1 MGVLASGY
9 GVMFTMLDDWRAE
22 FGIQETGLSMI
33 IAVGF
38 FTSFI
43 AQLTIAPYADR
54 GHARKLMTVG
64 MAANAAGALIMA
76 FGSSLPLFLLGR
88 FVMGVGAGIAIPA
101 IKRIVI
107 VSDPEN
113 MGGNLGRGVS
123 IEVGGFAIGPV
134 IAALTVD
141 SINLAAPFILIA
153 VLITIAGAIIARLN
167 ITETAVE
174 DRTEERFAIDLLKN
188 RAVLGSILVGVALYV
203 MIGVYDSLWVIMM
216 DDLKAPH
223 WIGNAGVALFGLPWI
238 FFGALGGRI
247 AQKHGP
253 LRVSA
258 FGLALGALYMT
269 SYGFMTMPYLM
280 LSVGLTQSILDSL
293 TVTGIGVAVAQA
305 TPPERQ
311 AGASGLLRWNANVDG
326 WNCSNVCGHH
336 VRTLWP
342 KVCIHSNG
350 RCHGNT
356 RFAWLLPGWQKMAAK
371 ASPCY
376 CLIRLGLRTS
386 RHFAHMSLL
395 EICHLHND

>member
-22 FGIQETGLSMI
+22 YGIQETGLSMI

-153 VLITIAGAIIARLN
+153 VLITIAGVIISRLN

-188 RAVLGSILVGVALYV
+188 RAVLGSILVGIALYV

-311 AGASGLLRWNANVDG
+311 AGASGLLG
-326 WNCSNVCGHH
+326 GMQ
-336 VRTLWP
+336 TLMGGIAAMSAGTMYEHFGQ
-342 KVCIHSNG
+342 K
-350 RCHGNT
+350 
-356 RFAWLLPGWQKMAAK
+356 FAFTATGVAMAILVSLGCFLVGKKWLQKPTLTTA
-371 ASPCY
+371 
-376 CLIRLGLRTS
+376 
-386 RHFAHMSLL
+386 
-395 EICHLHND
+395 

>member
-1 MGVLASGY
+1 MHTKRLILTLQIAMGVLASGY
-9 GVMFTMLDDWRAE
+9 GVMFTMLDDWRSE
-22 FGIQETGLSMI
+22 YGIQETGLSMI

-76 FGSSLPLFLLGR
+76 FGSSLPMFLLGR

-153 VLITIAGAIIARLN
+153 VLITIAGVIISRLN
-167 ITETAVE
+167 ITETAIE
-174 DRTEERFAIDLLKN
+174 DRTAERFAIDLLKN

-203 MIGVYDSLWVIMM
+203 MIGVYDSLWVIIM

-223 WIGNAGVALFGLPWI
+223 WVGNAGVALFGLPWI

-258 FGLALGALYMT
+258 FGLALGSLYMT

-280 LSVGLTQSILDSL
+280 LGVGLTQSMLDSL

-311 AGASGLLRWNANVDG
+311 AGASGLLGGLQTLMGGVAAMSAGTMYEHFGQKFAFTATGVAMAILVSLGCFLVGKKWLRKPVLAVSSSG
-326 WNCSNVCGHH
+326 W
-336 VRTLWP
+336 
-342 KVCIHSNG
+342 
-350 RCHGNT
+350 
-356 RFAWLLPGWQKMAAK
+356 A
-371 ASPCY
+371 
-376 CLIRLGLRTS
+376 
-386 RHFAHMSLL
+386 
-395 EICHLHND
+395 

>member
-153 VLITIAGAIIARLN
+153 VLITIAGVIIARLD
-167 ITETAVE
+167 ITETAIE

-223 WIGNAGVALFGLPWI
+223 WVGNAGVALFGLPWI

-258 FGLALGALYMT
+258 FGLALGSLYMT

-280 LSVGLTQSILDSL
+280 LGVGLTQSMLDSL

-311 AGASGLLRWNANVDG
+311 AGASGLLG
-326 WNCSNVCGHH
+326 GMQ
-336 VRTLWP
+336 TLMGGLAAMSAGTMYEHFGQ
-342 KVCIHSNG
+342 K
-350 RCHGNT
+350 
-356 RFAWLLPGWQKMAAK
+356 FAFTATGVAMAILVSVGCFLVGKKWLRKPVPAVA
-371 ASPCY
+371 
-376 CLIRLGLRTS
+376 
-386 RHFAHMSLL
+386 
-395 EICHLHND
+395 

>member
-311 AGASGLLRWNANVDG
+311 AGASGLLG
-326 WNCSNVCGHH
+326 GMQ
-336 VRTLWP
+336 TLMGGIAAMSAGTMYEHFGQ
-342 KVCIHSNG
+342 K
-350 RCHGNT
+350 
-356 RFAWLLPGWQKMAAK
+356 FAFTATGVAMAILVSLGCFLVGKKWLQKPTLATA
-371 ASPCY
+371 
-376 CLIRLGLRTS
+376 
-386 RHFAHMSLL
+386 
-395 EICHLHND
+395 

>member
-258 FGLALGALYMT
+258 FGLALGSLYMT

-311 AGASGLLRWNANVDG
+311 AGASGLLG
-326 WNCSNVCGHH
+326 GMQ
-336 VRTLWP
+336 TLMGGIAAMSAGTMYEHFGQ
-342 KVCIHSNG
+342 K
-350 RCHGNT
+350 
-356 RFAWLLPGWQKMAAK
+356 FAFTATGVAMALLVSLGCFLVGKKWLRKPVPAIA
-371 ASPCY
+371 
-376 CLIRLGLRTS
+376 
-386 RHFAHMSLL
+386 
-395 EICHLHND
+395 

>member
-153 VLITIAGAIIARLN
+153 VLITIAGFIISRLN

-188 RAVLGSILVGVALYV
+188 RAVLGSILVGIALYV

-223 WIGNAGVALFGLPWI
+223 WVGNAGVALFGLPWI

-258 FGLALGALYMT
+258 FGLALGSLYMT

-280 LSVGLTQSILDSL
+280 LGVGLTQSMLDSL

-311 AGASGLLRWNANVDG
+311 AGASGLLG
-326 WNCSNVCGHH
+326 GMQ
-336 VRTLWP
+336 TLMGGLAAMSAGTMYEHFGQ
-342 KVCIHSNG
+342 K
-350 RCHGNT
+350 
-356 RFAWLLPGWQKMAAK
+356 FAFTATGVAMAILVSVGCFLVGKKWLRKPVPAIA
-371 ASPCY
+371 
-376 CLIRLGLRTS
+376 
-386 RHFAHMSLL
+386 
-395 EICHLHND
+395 

>member
-1 MGVLASGY
+1 MHAKRLILTLQIAMGVLASGY

-22 FGIQETGLSMI
+22 YGIQETGLSMI

-54 GHARKLMTVG
+54 GHARKLMTFG

-76 FGSSLPLFLLGR
+76 FGSSLPMFLLGR

-153 VLITIAGAIIARLN
+153 VLITIAGVIIARLD
-167 ITETAVE
+167 ITETAIE

-223 WIGNAGVALFGLPWI
+223 WVGNAGVALFGLPWI

-258 FGLALGALYMT
+258 FGLALGSLYMT

-280 LSVGLTQSILDSL
+280 LGVGLTQSMLDSL

-311 AGASGLLRWNANVDG
+311 AGASGLLG
-326 WNCSNVCGHH
+326 GLQ
-336 VRTLWP
+336 TLMGGVAAMSAGTMYEHFGQ
-342 KVCIHSNG
+342 K
-350 RCHGNT
+350 
-356 RFAWLLPGWQKMAAK
+356 FAFTATGVAMAILVSLGCFLVGKKWLRKPVLAV
-371 ASPCY
+371 S
-376 CLIRLGLRTS
+376 
-386 RHFAHMSLL
+386 
-395 EICHLHND
+395 

>member
-1 MGVLASGY
+1 MHTKRLILTLQLAMGVLAAGY
-9 GVMFTMLDDWRAE
+9 GVMFTMLDDWRAAY
-22 FGIQETGLSMI
+22 GIQETGLSMI

-38 FTSFI
+38 FTSFV

-64 MAANAAGALIMA
+64 MAANAIGALLMA
-76 FGSSLPLFLLGR
+76 FGASLPAFLLGR
-88 FVMGVGAGIAIPA
+88 FIMGVGAGIAIPA

-153 VLITIAGAIIARLN
+153 VLIAITGVIIARLS
-167 ITETAVE
+167 IAETAIE
-174 DRTEERFAIDLLKN
+174 DRTDERFAIDLLKN
-188 RAVLGSILVGVALYV
+188 RAVLGSILVGLALFV
-203 MIGVYDSLWVIMM
+203 MIGVYDSLWVIIM

-223 WIGNAGVALFGLPWI
+223 WVGNAGVALFGLPWI

-258 FGLALGALYMT
+258 FGLALGSLYMT
-269 SYGFMTMPYLM
+269 SYGFMTMPYFM
-280 LSVGLTQSILDSL
+280 LGVGLTQSMVDSL

-311 AGASGLLRWNANVDG
+311 AGASGLLGGMQTLTGGVAAMFAGTMYEHFGQQFAFTATGIAMAILVALGCFLVGKKWLQKP
-326 WNCSNVCGHH
+326 
-336 VRTLWP
+336 VRA
-342 KVCIHSNG
+342 I
-350 RCHGNT
+350 
-356 RFAWLLPGWQKMAAK
+356 A
-371 ASPCY
+371 
-376 CLIRLGLRTS
+376 
-386 RHFAHMSLL
+386 
-395 EICHLHND
+395 

>member
-1 MGVLASGY
+1 
-9 GVMFTMLDDWRAE
+9 MFTMLDDWRAE

-153 VLITIAGAIIARLN
+153 ALITVAGFIISRLN

-188 RAVLGSILVGVALYV
+188 RAVLGSILVGIALYV

-223 WIGNAGVALFGLPWI
+223 WVGNAGVALFGLPWI

-258 FGLALGALYMT
+258 FGLALGSLYMT

-280 LSVGLTQSILDSL
+280 LGVGLTQSMLDSL

-311 AGASGLLRWNANVDG
+311 AGASGLLG
-326 WNCSNVCGHH
+326 GMQ
-336 VRTLWP
+336 TLMGGAAAMSAGTMYEHFGQ
-342 KVCIHSNG
+342 K
-350 RCHGNT
+350 
-356 RFAWLLPGWQKMAAK
+356 FAFTATGVAMAILVSVGCFLVGKKWLRKPVPAVA
-371 ASPCY
+371 
-376 CLIRLGLRTS
+376 
-386 RHFAHMSLL
+386 
-395 EICHLHND
+395 

>member
-1 MGVLASGY
+1 MHAKRLILTLQIAMGVLASGY

-22 FGIQETGLSMI
+22 YGIQETGLSMI

-54 GHARKLMTVG
+54 GHARKLMTFG

-76 FGSSLPLFLLGR
+76 FGSSLPMFLLGR

-153 VLITIAGAIIARLN
+153 VLITIAGVIIARLD
-167 ITETAVE
+167 ITETAIE

-203 MIGVYDSLWVIMM
+203 MIGVYDSLWVIIM

-223 WIGNAGVALFGLPWI
+223 WVGNAGVALFGLPWI

-258 FGLALGALYMT
+258 FGLALGSLYMT

-280 LSVGLTQSILDSL
+280 LGVGLTQSMLDSL

-311 AGASGLLRWNANVDG
+311 AGASGLLGGLQTLMGGVAAMSAGTMYEHFGQKFAFTATGVAMAILVSLGCFLVGKKWLRKPVLAVSPSG
-326 WNCSNVCGHH
+326 W
-336 VRTLWP
+336 
-342 KVCIHSNG
+342 
-350 RCHGNT
+350 
-356 RFAWLLPGWQKMAAK
+356 A
-371 ASPCY
+371 
-376 CLIRLGLRTS
+376 
-386 RHFAHMSLL
+386 
-395 EICHLHND
+395 

>member
-76 FGSSLPLFLLGR
+76 FGTSLPLFLLGR

-153 VLITIAGAIIARLN
+153 VLITIAGVIIARLD
-167 ITETAVE
+167 ITETAIE

-188 RAVLGSILVGVALYV
+188 RAVLGSILVGIALYV

-223 WIGNAGVALFGLPWI
+223 WVGNAGVALFGLPWI

-258 FGLALGALYMT
+258 FGLALGSLYMT

-280 LSVGLTQSILDSL
+280 LGVGLTQSMLDSL

-311 AGASGLLRWNANVDG
+311 AGAFGLLG
-326 WNCSNVCGHH
+326 GMQ
-336 VRTLWP
+336 TLMGGVAAMSAGTMYEHFGQ
-342 KVCIHSNG
+342 K
-350 RCHGNT
+350 
-356 RFAWLLPGWQKMAAK
+356 FAFTATGVAMAILVSVGCFLVGKKWLRKPVPAVA
-371 ASPCY
+371 
-376 CLIRLGLRTS
+376 
-386 RHFAHMSLL
+386 
-395 EICHLHND
+395 

>member
-9 GVMFTMLDDWRAE
+9 GVMFTMLDDWRSE
-22 FGIQETGLSMI
+22 YGIQETGLSMI

-76 FGSSLPLFLLGR
+76 FGSSLPMFLLGR

-141 SINLAAPFILIA
+141 SINLSAPFILIA
-153 VLITIAGAIIARLN
+153 VLITIAGVIISRLN
-167 ITETAVE
+167 ITETAIE
-174 DRTEERFAIDLLKN
+174 DRTAERFAIDLLKN

-223 WIGNAGVALFGLPWI
+223 WVGNAGVALFGLPWI

-258 FGLALGALYMT
+258 FGLALGSLYMT

-280 LSVGLTQSILDSL
+280 LGVGLTQSMLDSL

-311 AGASGLLRWNANVDG
+311 AGASGLLGGLQTLMGGVAAMSAGTMYEHFGQKFAFTATGVAMAILVSLGCFLVGKKWLRKPVLAVSSSG
-326 WNCSNVCGHH
+326 W
-336 VRTLWP
+336 
-342 KVCIHSNG
+342 
-350 RCHGNT
+350 
-356 RFAWLLPGWQKMAAK
+356 A
-371 ASPCY
+371 
-376 CLIRLGLRTS
+376 
-386 RHFAHMSLL
+386 
-395 EICHLHND
+395 

>member
-76 FGSSLPLFLLGR
+76 FGSSLPMFLLGR

-188 RAVLGSILVGVALYV
+188 RAVLGSILVGVALYI

-258 FGLALGALYMT
+258 FGLALGSLYMT

-311 AGASGLLRWNANVDG
+311 AGASGLLG
-326 WNCSNVCGHH
+326 GMQ
-336 VRTLWP
+336 TLMGGIAAMSAGTMYEHFGQ
-342 KVCIHSNG
+342 K
-350 RCHGNT
+350 
-356 RFAWLLPGWQKMAAK
+356 FAFTATGVAMALLVSLGCFLVGKKWLRKPVPAIA
-371 ASPCY
+371 
-376 CLIRLGLRTS
+376 
-386 RHFAHMSLL
+386 
-395 EICHLHND
+395 

>member
-153 VLITIAGAIIARLN
+153 ALITVAGFIISRLN

-188 RAVLGSILVGVALYV
+188 HAVLGSILVGIALYV

-223 WIGNAGVALFGLPWI
+223 WVGNAGVALFGLPWI

-258 FGLALGALYMT
+258 FGLALGSLYMT

-280 LSVGLTQSILDSL
+280 LGVGLTQSMLDSL

-311 AGASGLLRWNANVDG
+311 AGASGLLG
-326 WNCSNVCGHH
+326 GMQ
-336 VRTLWP
+336 TLMGGLAAMSAGTMYEHFGQ
-342 KVCIHSNG
+342 K
-350 RCHGNT
+350 
-356 RFAWLLPGWQKMAAK
+356 FAFTATGVAMAILVSVGCFLVGKKWLRKPVPVVA
-371 ASPCY
+371 
-376 CLIRLGLRTS
+376 
-386 RHFAHMSLL
+386 
-395 EICHLHND
+395 

>member
-22 FGIQETGLSMI
+22 YGIQETGLSMI

-113 MGGNLGRGVS
+113 VGGNLGRGVS

-153 VLITIAGAIIARLN
+153 VLITVAGIIISRLN

-223 WIGNAGVALFGLPWI
+223 WVGNAGVALFGLPWI

-258 FGLALGALYMT
+258 FGLSLGSLYMT

-280 LSVGLTQSILDSL
+280 LGVGLTQSMLDSL

-311 AGASGLLRWNANVDG
+311 AGASGLLG
-326 WNCSNVCGHH
+326 GMQ
-336 VRTLWP
+336 TLMGGLAAMSAGTMYEHFGQ
-342 KVCIHSNG
+342 K
-350 RCHGNT
+350 
-356 RFAWLLPGWQKMAAK
+356 FAFTATGVAMALLVSLGCFLVGKKWLRKPVPAIA
-371 ASPCY
+371 
-376 CLIRLGLRTS
+376 
-386 RHFAHMSLL
+386 
-395 EICHLHND
+395 

>member
-1 MGVLASGY
+1 MHTKRLILTLQIAMGVLASGY

-22 FGIQETGLSMI
+22 YGIQETGLSMI

-76 FGSSLPLFLLGR
+76 FGSSLPMFLLGR

-153 VLITIAGAIIARLN
+153 VLITIAGVIISRLN
-167 ITETAVE
+167 ITETAIE
-174 DRTEERFAIDLLKN
+174 DRTAERFAIDLLKN

-203 MIGVYDSLWVIMM
+203 MIGVYDSLWVIIM

-223 WIGNAGVALFGLPWI
+223 WVGNAGVALFGLPWI

-258 FGLALGALYMT
+258 FGLALGSLYMT

-280 LSVGLTQSILDSL
+280 LGVGLTQSMLDSL

-311 AGASGLLRWNANVDG
+311 AGASGLLGGLQTLMGGVAAMSAGTMYEHFGQKFAFTATGVAMAILVSLGCFLVGKKWLRKPVLAVSSSG
-326 WNCSNVCGHH
+326 W
-336 VRTLWP
+336 
-342 KVCIHSNG
+342 
-350 RCHGNT
+350 
-356 RFAWLLPGWQKMAAK
+356 A
-371 ASPCY
+371 
-376 CLIRLGLRTS
+376 
-386 RHFAHMSLL
+386 
-395 EICHLHND
+395 

>member
-153 VLITIAGAIIARLN
+153 ALITVAGFIISRLN

-188 RAVLGSILVGVALYV
+188 RAVLGSILVGIALYV

-223 WIGNAGVALFGLPWI
+223 WVGNAGVALFGLPWI

-258 FGLALGALYMT
+258 FGLALGSLYMT

-280 LSVGLTQSILDSL
+280 LGVGLTQSMLDSL

-311 AGASGLLRWNANVDG
+311 AGASGLLG
-326 WNCSNVCGHH
+326 GMQ
-336 VRTLWP
+336 TLMGGVAAMSAGTMYEHFGQ
-342 KVCIHSNG
+342 K
-350 RCHGNT
+350 
-356 RFAWLLPGWQKMAAK
+356 FAFTATGVAMAILVSVGCFLVGKKWLRKPVPAVA
-371 ASPCY
+371 
-376 CLIRLGLRTS
+376 
-386 RHFAHMSLL
+386 
-395 EICHLHND
+395 

>member
-1 MGVLASGY
+1 MGVLAAGY
-9 GVMFTMLDDWRAE
+9 GVMFTMLDDWRTAY
-22 FGIQETGLSMI
+22 GIQETGLSMI

-38 FTSFI
+38 FTSFV
-43 AQLTIAPYADR
+43 AQLTIAPFADR
-54 GHARKLMTVG
+54 GHDRKLMTVG
-64 MAANAAGALIMA
+64 MAANAIGALLMA
-76 FGSSLPLFLLGR
+76 FGASLPAFLLGR
-88 FVMGVGAGIAIPA
+88 FIMGVGAGIAIPA

-153 VLITIAGAIIARLN
+153 VLIAITGVIIARLS
-167 ITETAVE
+167 ITETAIE
-174 DRTEERFAIDLLKN
+174 DRTDERFAIDLLKN
-188 RAVLGSILVGVALYV
+188 RAVLGSILVGLALFV
-203 MIGVYDSLWVIMM
+203 MIGVYDSLWVIIM

-223 WIGNAGVALFGLPWI
+223 WVGNAGVALFGLPWI

-258 FGLALGALYMT
+258 FGLALGSLYMT
-269 SYGFMTMPYLM
+269 SYGFMTMPYFM
-280 LSVGLTQSILDSL
+280 LGVGLTQSMVDSL

-311 AGASGLLRWNANVDG
+311 AGASGLLG
-326 WNCSNVCGHH
+326 GMQ
-336 VRTLWP
+336 TLTGG
-342 KVCIHSNG
+342 IAAM
-350 RCHGNT
+350 
-356 RFAWLLPGWQKMAAK
+356 FAGTMYEHFGQKFAFTATGVAMAILVALGCFLVGKKWLQKPVLATA
-371 ASPCY
+371 
-376 CLIRLGLRTS
+376 
-386 RHFAHMSLL
+386 
-395 EICHLHND
+395 